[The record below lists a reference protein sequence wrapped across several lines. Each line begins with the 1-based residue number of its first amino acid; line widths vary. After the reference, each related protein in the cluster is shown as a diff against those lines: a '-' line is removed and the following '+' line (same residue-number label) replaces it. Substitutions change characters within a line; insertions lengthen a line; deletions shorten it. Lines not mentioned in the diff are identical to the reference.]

1 MISLCMIVKNEEKY
15 LRDCLES
22 VKGVA
27 GEIVLVDTGSTDATI
42 QIAKEY
48 DARIFYFNWIND
60 FAAARNYSLQQC
72 LGDWILYLDA
82 DERLS
87 AKSINH
93 LKKITSTKSKT
104 AYFCQVC
111 SADEV
116 NNRPSIMSYVRLFP
130 NDKTLKFEG
139 AIHEQIEYSLHQN
152 KIRIENSPIEIL
164 HIGYNLTKDG
174 LIIKAKRNLEILLNE
189 YGKNKTS
196 YYAFQLG
203 QTYGILDKKHEAVE
217 YFNIAIQDPSL
228 KPEYQ
233 STAYRYLSIDF
244 TDKQEWNRALEMIDK
259 SIQSDQNQ
267 PLALLAA
274 SQIFLK
280 LSRNKEAEILC
291 ERAYEVN
298 SRLLKQGGAS
308 SQVILLSEKDILHHC
323 LNIAIA
329 LQNTLMFNQYYNK
342 LKNLRTDGIIENEI
356 TLFEILLNNKK
367 FELANIDELSRC
379 LNETNLNVVN
389 SMLDNYTVNDCKI
402 NILKLMAGKFPQNSS
417 VLNKFGL
424 ALSEQKNIDE
434 AASVLEKSLEINPD
448 DPSTVFYLIS
458 IYLQKNNLQKIESLI
473 NHAKIKYSGIPAIID
488 KLNLIEHKI
497 HAK

>member
-1 MISLCMIVKNEEKY
+1 MIVKNEEKY

-27 GEIVLVDTGSTDATI
+27 DEIVLVDTGSTDTTI
-42 QIAKEY
+42 QIAKEFG
-48 DARIFYFNWIND
+48 ARIFYFKWIND

-72 LGDWILYLDA
+72 SGDWVLYLDA
-82 DERLS
+82 DERLA
-87 AKSINH
+87 AKSVNH
-93 LKKITSTKSKT
+93 LKKITSKRSKT

-111 SADEV
+111 SVDEV

-130 NDKTLKFEG
+130 NEKTLKFEG

-152 KIRIENSPIEIL
+152 KIHIENSPIEIL

-174 LIIKAKRNLEILLNE
+174 LIVKAKRNLEILLNE
-189 YGKNKTS
+189 YEKNKTS

-203 QTYGILDKKHEAVE
+203 QTYGILEKKPEAVK
-217 YFNIAIQDPSL
+217 YFNIAVQDPSL

-244 TDKQEWNRALEMIDK
+244 TDRQDWNKALEMIEK
-259 SIQSDQNQ
+259 SIQRDQNQ
-267 PLALLAA
+267 PLALMAA

-280 LSRNKEAEILC
+280 LSRNKEAEIFC

-308 SQVILLSEKDILHHC
+308 NQVILLSEKDIIHHC
-323 LNIAIA
+323 LNIAVA
-329 LQNTLMFNQYYNK
+329 VQNNIMFNNFYIK
-342 LKNLRTDGIIENEI
+342 LKKSGIGGILELEI
-356 TLFEILLNNKK
+356 KIFEILLNNKK
-367 FELANIDELSRC
+367 FELANIDELSEC
-379 LNETNLNVVN
+379 LNETNLNVFN
-389 SMLDNYTVNDCKI
+389 SMLDNYTINDCKI
-402 NILKLMAGKFPQNSS
+402 NILKVMAGKFPQYSS
-417 VLNKFGL
+417 VLNKLGL

-458 IYLQKNNLQKIESLI
+458 IYLQKNNIQKIDSLI

-488 KLNLIEHKI
+488 KLNLIEHRI